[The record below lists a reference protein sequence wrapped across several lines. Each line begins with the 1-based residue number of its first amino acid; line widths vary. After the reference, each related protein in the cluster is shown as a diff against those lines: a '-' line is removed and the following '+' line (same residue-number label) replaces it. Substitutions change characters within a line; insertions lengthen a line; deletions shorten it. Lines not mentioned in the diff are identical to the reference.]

1 MPAAT
6 HDTTTDKYFPY
17 LLEIR
22 QRLLFVVSLFI
33 ISSIVGFIFYE
44 KIISII
50 LNFFSLNGINIVF
63 TSPFQFFTL
72 AINSGLIIGVFVT
85 LPVLIY
91 QLLSFLK
98 PALEPKEYRK
108 IVATLPLAILL
119 FAGGFIYGITIM
131 KYVLQI
137 FYKTS
142 IKLQIGNVLDVENL
156 LSKTLTTGLLM
167 GAAFLF
173 PIVMT
178 VLMQLGLVKY
188 KFFIKQR
195 SIAYIIASLFVIFL
209 PPPDIISDIIL
220 VSPLVILFEL
230 TLILNRVFLKTHK
243 L

>member
-22 QRLLFVVSLFI
+22 KRLLFVVSLFI

-119 FAGGFIYGITIM
+119 FAGGFIYGSTI
-131 KYVLQI
+131 
-137 FYKTS
+137 
-142 IKLQIGNVLDVENL
+142 
-156 LSKTLTTGLLM
+156 
-167 GAAFLF
+167 
-173 PIVMT
+173 
-178 VLMQLGLVKY
+178 
-188 KFFIKQR
+188 
-195 SIAYIIASLFVIFL
+195 
-209 PPPDIISDIIL
+209 
-220 VSPLVILFEL
+220 
-230 TLILNRVFLKTHK
+230 
-243 L
+243 